1 MLNLFMISFTSE
13 EKKILDKVAAAGRE
27 LQVKVYVIG
36 GFVRD
41 KLLGR
46 ENKDIDVVCV
56 GDGLRLAERVAASFR
71 TPPRV
76 NYFKTYGTAQLKLA
90 DMELEFVGARRESY
104 QPASRNPE
112 VSPGS
117 LEDDQKRR

>member
-1 MLNLFMISFTSE
+1 
-13 EKKILDKVAAAGRE
+13 
-27 LQVKVYVIG
+27 
-36 GFVRD
+36 
-41 KLLGR
+41 
-46 ENKDIDVVCV
+46 
-56 GDGLRLAERVAASFR
+56 FR

-117 LEDDQKRR
+117 LEDDQKRRDFSINALAISLNEDDYGTLLDPFDGLFDLKHKIIRTPLSPDQTFADDPLRMMRAIRFAAQLQFNIE